1 MHQRARTRDP
11 ALLAS
16 TRPLGASL
24 STGWWRWHAHQGP
37 GRSASPTKIV
47 SIMSIDP
54 STILAMSLSAHKGI
68 YALLLG
74 SGISRSAG
82 IPTGWEVVQDLIRR
96 VAILEK
102 ADPEPDPAAWY
113 ESRFGKP
120 ARYSELVQMLAPH
133 PAERMSLLREYFEPT
148 EADREQG
155 RKLPTAAHL
164 AIANLVAR
172 GAIRV
177 IVTTNFDRLLER
189 ALESAGVHPT
199 VVASSDQV
207 KGMLPLPHVQCL
219 VFKVHGDYLDTRIR
233 NTPEE
238 LAAYDVATNR
248 LLNRVL
254 TEFGLVVCGWSAEWD
269 VALADAIAR
278 NTRFR
283 FSTYWLAKGDL
294 SERARDL
301 IAHRHAIVVP
311 VEGADQAFAHLDV
324 QVDALTTG
332 RMAAPIS
339 ASLAVSAVK
348 KFLSEPKHRIQLEEL
363 VTRELNEAMKA
374 TSSRAMPLGDPKPE
388 KKSYVDRVHRME
400 AACGKLAA
408 SVAAGAYWDRGEF
421 DSLWCR
427 CAAALAS
434 GEVVSGTT
442 YDWWDDLRYYPSTLI
457 LYSAGIPA
465 MLRGRLDLLR
475 KLLAETTFRRYPTDE
490 PRPLVERALSC
501 AAIDNTPGQ
510 FLHDRESSK
519 SKLRTPG
526 SDWLVRRLP
535 ELLVDVLPGDFRF
548 EEVFDDFEFLVAM
561 VTADVLGK
569 CHIGR
574 FGWHSPDRVFR
585 RVVPDVEKAGE
596 SHPILTAGLFQGD
609 LARFQAALAM
619 TREWRG
625 RMDWP

>member
-1 MHQRARTRDP
+1 
-11 ALLAS
+11 
-16 TRPLGASL
+16 
-24 STGWWRWHAHQGP
+24 
-37 GRSASPTKIV
+37 
-47 SIMSIDP
+47 MSIDP
-54 STILAMSLSAHKGI
+54 RTILAMSLSAHKGV

-96 VAILEK
+96 IALLK
-102 ADPEPDPAAWY
+102 GLDPEPDPAAWY
-113 ESRFGKP
+113 ESQFGKP
-120 ARYSELVQMLAPH
+120 ARYSELVQALAPQA
-133 PAERMSLLREYFEPT
+133 AERMSLLREYFEPT
-148 EADREQG
+148 EADREHG
-155 RKLPTAAHL
+155 RKLPTAAHT

-172 GAIRV
+172 GVIRV

-189 ALESAGVHPT
+189 ALDSVGVNPT
-199 VVASSDQV
+199 VVATSDQV

-219 VFKVHGDYLDTRIR
+219 VFKIHGDYLDTRIR

-294 SERARDL
+294 AQRAKDL
-301 IAHRHAIVVP
+301 VAHRHAIVVP
-311 VEGADQAFAHLDV
+311 VESADAAFADLDV

-332 RMAAPIS
+332 RLAAPIS

-348 KFLSEPKHRIQLEEL
+348 KFLSEPRYRIQLEDL
-363 VTRELNEAMKA
+363 VTRELGEAVRA
-374 TSSRAMPLGDPKPE
+374 TSTQAMSLGAPKPE
-388 KKSYVDRVHRME
+388 KKEYVDRVQRME
-400 AACGKLAA
+400 AACAKLAA

-427 CAAALAS
+427 CAEALAN
-434 GEVVSGTT
+434 GELVSGTI
-442 YDWWDDLRYYPSTLI
+442 YEWWDDLRYYPATLI

-465 MLRGRLDLLR
+465 MLRGRFDLLR

-501 AAIDNTPGQ
+501 AAIDKKPGQ
-510 FLHDRESSK
+510 FLHDRENSQSQLK
-519 SKLRTPG
+519 TPG
-526 SDWLVRRLP
+526 SDWVVRRLP
-535 ELLVDVLPGDFRF
+535 GLLVDVLPGDVRF
-548 EEVFDDFEFLVAM
+548 EDLFDDFEFLIAM
-561 VTADVLGK
+561 VTADVLGRV
-569 CHIGR
+569 HIGR
-574 FGWHSPDRVFR
+574 FGWHAPERVFK
-585 RVVPDVEKAGE
+585 RVVPEGEKTE
-596 SHPILTAGLFQGD
+596 SSHPLLVAGLFKGD
-609 LARFQAALAM
+609 LARFHSALKM
-619 TREWRG
+619 TREWRE